1 MQVGHASG
9 IARNGRG
16 IIDLS
21 GKRVALRYG
30 SRSLGWI
37 AKSIRLYGPSICV
50 KNFFFLLAAAS
61 FVTAAWSRDRPI
73 FVDALFCAT
82 LLFWP

>member
-1 MQVGHASG
+1 VQVGHASG
-9 IARNGRG
+9 IA
-16 IIDLS
+16 S
-21 GKRVALRYG
+21 YG
-30 SRSLGWI
+30 SRTLGWI
-37 AKSIRLYGPSICV
+37 AKSIRLYGRWQWKYPSICV

-73 FVDALFCAT
+73 FVNALFCAT